1 MAIGAAGNMYFAG
14 LTAPCWQA
22 SVSWRAPRASTTGPP
37 SSFSEAPGR
46 EKIAELSQMLGRSAA
61 KTRQAPAPAA
71 AALITPGAS
80 PRSIGDGA
88 LKTSGRCSCKE
99 SPKARERGEDYA
111 TQTAKSAAAAVARRQ
126 RSHA

>member
-88 LKTSGRCSCKE
+88 LKTSGR
-99 SPKARERGEDYA
+99 RQERSGRRGPQA
-111 TQTAKSAAAAVARRQ
+111 AQPRLTQALAPRTLGAWK
-126 RSHA
+126 